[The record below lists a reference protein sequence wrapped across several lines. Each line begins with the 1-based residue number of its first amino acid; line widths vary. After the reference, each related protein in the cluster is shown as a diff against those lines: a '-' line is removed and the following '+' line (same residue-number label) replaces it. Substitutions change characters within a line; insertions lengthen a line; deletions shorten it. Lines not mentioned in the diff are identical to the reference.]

1 MKPRTNHLAFRRS
14 GFTLMELMVAV
25 AILLAVLALI
35 GTIFATVSKAGGN
48 ATSMATLHRQLS
60 QVAEIIERDLQYTSP
75 GPGGAPIGI
84 AGRIIPAHETQRD
97 RDLRNAP
104 TPHRADTLMLF
115 TTAAQDPIYPI
126 STDLAALSQVVY
138 GHADFGKF
146 NVATGQI
153 DLTTIRQLEDTS
165 IPIDQRQP
173 ASQWHLARRVIRF
186 LAGPPTGRQP
196 PESPPFGHLTD
207 PQFLTGEAEV
217 WGSISEV
224 KAMFPELFPEHGLL
238 LQFADKKLG
247 GTQDGFP
254 APNCF
259 YEYLLY
265 NGNLFGRG
273 SDGRWW
279 VLGETGW
286 SRKQYDPNT
295 RQIVSVT
302 SDDGPKDEPNVD
314 TIDDLHRSSHD
325 LCRAVLYD
333 DTAPADTPRR
343 SVIDPKP
350 PLGVPYALRW
360 NFLPACSEFK
370 VEYTYDNPRELALP
384 DNQIDPRSTPIRWY
398 HPRPIRWYSVPDG
411 GQIIWSGL
419 SVNPEDAALTDP
431 CRWPRGIRI
440 TLRVWDSAGRLNEPV
455 TRTIVHTW

>member
-146 NVATGQI
+146 NVATGKI
-153 DLTTIRQLEDTS
+153 DRTTIRQLEDTS

-186 LAGPPTGRQP
+186 LAAGPPT
-196 PESPPFGHLTD
+196 ESPPLGSGRPVRFGHLTD
-207 PQFLTGEAEV
+207 PQFLTGEDEV

-224 KAMFPELFPEHGLL
+224 KAMFPERGLL
-238 LQFADKKLG
+238 LQLADKKLG

-259 YEYLLY
+259 YKELLYNGNLFYEHLLY

-273 SDGRWW
+273 TDGGWEN
-279 VLGETGW
+279 LLTGEDLESWLEPLYT
-286 SRKQYDPNT
+286 SFDNLRQSVFYD
-295 RQIVSVT
+295 
-302 SDDGPKDEPNVD
+302 
-314 TIDDLHRSSHD
+314 
-325 LCRAVLYD
+325 Y
-333 DTAPADTPRR
+333 TASADTPRR

-360 NFLPACSEFK
+360 YFLPACSEFK

-419 SVNPEDAALTDP
+419 SVNPEDATDP
-431 CRWPRGIRI
+431 RRWPRGIRI

>member
-186 LAGPPTGRQP
+186 LAGPPTEP
-196 PESPPFGHLTD
+196 PPREEYPPFGHLTD

-217 WGSISEV
+217 HWGSISEV
-224 KAMFPELFPEHGLL
+224 KAMFPELFPEGGLL

-259 YEYLLY
+259 YKELLYNGNLFYEHLLY

-273 SDGRWW
+273 TDGGWEN
-279 VLGETGW
+279 LLTGEDLESWLEPLYT
-286 SRKQYDPNT
+286 SFDNLRQSVFYD
-295 RQIVSVT
+295 
-302 SDDGPKDEPNVD
+302 
-314 TIDDLHRSSHD
+314 
-325 LCRAVLYD
+325 C
-333 DTAPADTPRR
+333 TAPADTPRR

-370 VEYTYDNPRELALP
+370 VEYTYDNPRELALTGNP
-384 DNQIDPRSTPIRWY
+384 INPRPTT
-398 HPRPIRWYSVPDG
+398 PIRWYSVPDG

-419 SVNPEDAALTDP
+419 SVNPKEDASSDPALTDP
-431 CRWPRGIRI
+431 RRWPRAIRI

>member
-146 NVATGQI
+146 NVATGKI
-153 DLTTIRQLEDTS
+153 DRTTIRQLEDTS

-186 LAGPPTGRQP
+186 LAAGPPT
-196 PESPPFGHLTD
+196 ESPPLGSGRPVRFGHLTD

-217 WGSISEV
+217 YWGSISEV
-224 KAMFPELFPEHGLL
+224 KAMFPELFPEGGLL
-238 LQFADKKLG
+238 LQLADKKLG

-254 APNCF
+254 APNWLDG
-259 YEYLLY
+259 YLLY

-273 SDGRWW
+273 NDGRWW

-286 SRKQYDPNT
+286 SRQQYDPNT
-295 RQIVSVT
+295 GKRVLVT
-302 SDDGPKDEPNVD
+302 SDTSDGPEVGTIVD
-314 TIDDLHRSSHD
+314 LESFEN
-325 LCRAVLYD
+325 LCRDVFYD
-333 DTAPADTPRR
+333 CTAP
-343 SVIDPKP
+343 
-350 PLGVPYALRW
+350 
-360 NFLPACSEFK
+360 
-370 VEYTYDNPRELALP
+370 
-384 DNQIDPRSTPIRWY
+384 
-398 HPRPIRWYSVPDG
+398 
-411 GQIIWSGL
+411 
-419 SVNPEDAALTDP
+419 
-431 CRWPRGIRI
+431 
-440 TLRVWDSAGRLNEPV
+440 
-455 TRTIVHTW
+455 

>member
-186 LAGPPTGRQP
+186 LAAGPPT
-196 PESPPFGHLTD
+196 SHGHLTD
-207 PQFLTGEAEV
+207 PQFLTGEDEV

-224 KAMFPELFPEHGLL
+224 KAMFPELFPEGGLL

-259 YEYLLY
+259 Y
-265 NGNLFGRG
+265 
-273 SDGRWW
+273 
-279 VLGETGW
+279 
-286 SRKQYDPNT
+286 
-295 RQIVSVT
+295 
-302 SDDGPKDEPNVD
+302 
-314 TIDDLHRSSHD
+314 
-325 LCRAVLYD
+325 
-333 DTAPADTPRR
+333 
-343 SVIDPKP
+343 
-350 PLGVPYALRW
+350 
-360 NFLPACSEFK
+360 
-370 VEYTYDNPRELALP
+370 
-384 DNQIDPRSTPIRWY
+384 
-398 HPRPIRWYSVPDG
+398 
-411 GQIIWSGL
+411 
-419 SVNPEDAALTDP
+419 
-431 CRWPRGIRI
+431 
-440 TLRVWDSAGRLNEPV
+440 
-455 TRTIVHTW
+455 